1 MTSPP
6 KSDLEGTPSI
16 INKRANRLPCYWITP
31 GEYETLQV
39 LYHKS
44 SNFQVFTYINYCTW
58 FLSRVFLFKKKLMID
73 KIPLTMIKWKSQII
87 LQLNIW
93 LSLYNFVFPNVC
105 YFYL

>member
-58 FLSRVFLFKKKLMID
+58 FLSRVFFLKKID
-73 KIPLTMIKWKSQII
+73 DWQNPFNNDKMKEPNNITIKYLVI
-87 LQLNIW
+87 
-93 LSLYNFVFPNVC
+93 FV
-105 YFYL
+105 

>member
-44 SNFQVFTYINYCTW
+44 SNFQVFTYINYCT
-58 FLSRVFLFKKKLMID
+58 
-73 KIPLTMIKWKSQII
+73 
-87 LQLNIW
+87 
-93 LSLYNFVFPNVC
+93 
-105 YFYL
+105 

>member
-16 INKRANRLPCYWITP
+16 INKRTNRLPCYWITP

-44 SNFQVFTYINYCTW
+44 SNFQVFTYFNYCTW
-58 FLSRVFLFKKKLMID
+58 SLSRVFFFKKID
-73 KIPLTMIKWKSQII
+73 DWQNPFNNDKMK
-87 LQLNIW
+87 
-93 LSLYNFVFPNVC
+93 
-105 YFYL
+105 